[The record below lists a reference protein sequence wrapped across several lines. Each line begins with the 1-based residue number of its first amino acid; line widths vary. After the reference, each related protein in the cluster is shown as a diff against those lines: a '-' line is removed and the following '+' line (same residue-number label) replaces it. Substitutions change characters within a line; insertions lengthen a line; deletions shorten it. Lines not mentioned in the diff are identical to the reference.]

1 MTKELSDSLNHW
13 LKLAQF
19 GVALTALIGAMIYAG
34 QRSERDEAQGKALER
49 MATELHEIRQTATEG
64 NAQTRILGE
73 RVRALEERMGRL
85 ERR

>member
-1 MTKELSDSLNHW
+1 
-13 LKLAQF
+13 
-19 GVALTALIGAMIYAG
+19 
-34 QRSERDEAQGKALER
+34 